1 MLVVEDII
9 LREITTILMPI
20 LQMYGIYIIAHGA
33 ASPGGGFAGGSV
45 LGLSM
50 MLYTLVLGRDKSLKK
65 VPPKVTS
72 LLVSFGPLWYASLGF
87 IGIIG
92 GVNYLTNKGA
102 GVPLGTPGN
111 LFSSGLIA
119 IITVGVGLKVAS
131 TMLSLFHI
139 LSEEA
144 EE

>member
-1 MLVVEDII
+1 MLVVEDMI
-9 LREITTILMPI
+9 LREITTIMMPI

-50 MLYTLVLGRDKSLKK
+50 MLYALVLGKDRSLEK
-65 VPPKVTS
+65 VPPKATS
-72 LLVSFGPLWYASLGF
+72 ILVSLGPLWYASLGF
-87 IGIIG
+87 VGIIWG
-92 GVNYLTNKGA
+92 TKFLMNKGA
-102 GVPLGTPGN
+102 GVPLGTPGS

-139 LSEEA
+139 LTEEA
-144 EE
+144 E